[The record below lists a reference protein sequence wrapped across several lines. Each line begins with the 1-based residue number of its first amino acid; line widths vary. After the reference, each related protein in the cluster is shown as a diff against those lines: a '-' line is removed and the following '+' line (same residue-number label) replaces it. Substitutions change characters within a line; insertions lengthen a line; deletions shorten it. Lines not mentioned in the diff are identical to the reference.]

1 MLKQTKLQFG
11 QPLAL
16 AVLAATAVYMAAPK
30 ANAADPSL
38 TEAKTFAALDI
49 NQDGFIDKKEAGTS
63 PSVAKVFDS
72 ADTDRDGRL
81 SPPEY
86 AKASSLKP

>member
-1 MLKQTKLQFG
+1 MSKRSTLQFG

-16 AVLAATAVYMAAPK
+16 AALAAAALYMTAHR
-30 ANAADPSL
+30 ANAADPSP
-38 TEAKTFAALDI
+38 AQAQSFAVLDV
-49 NQDGFIDKKEAGTS
+49 NQDGFIDKKEAGAS
-63 PSVAKVFDS
+63 PFLVKAFDS

-86 AKASSLKP
+86 AKASNQKP